1 MQPPATSMD
10 ELPLLKFAKAPIVE
24 AVVDIDCDMPPTMD
38 LAALESQARGLFR
51 DRYPKFRPQL
61 IQEHQF
67 KQQIGAAPEMS
78 VRQSLHALQFLQHDE
93 KQLVQVRAMGFS
105 FNRLAP
111 YSSLDDY
118 LPEIERAWRLFVGLA
133 SPVQIRAIRLRYI
146 NRILLPLTN
155 GRIAL
160 DEYLK
165 HGPRLPDE
173 KRLTF
178 AGFLNQHAVV
188 EVDTGNQVN
197 IVVTAQPPGGD
208 QLPLI
213 FDIEA
218 TSAGNA
224 EPGDWPW
231 IWARIQSLRS
241 LKNHIFVNTLTDKCL
256 KLFQQ

>member
-1 MQPPATSMD
+1 MD

-24 AVVDIDCDMPPTMD
+24 AVVDIDCDMPPAMD
-38 LAALESQARGLFR
+38 LAALENQARDLFR
-51 DRYPKFRPQL
+51 DRYPKFRGQL
-61 IQEHQF
+61 IQQHQF
-67 KQQIGAAPEMS
+67 KQEIGAAPEMS
-78 VRQSLHALQFLQHDE
+78 IRQSLHALQFLHDDE
-93 KQLVQVRAMGFS
+93 KQLVQVRGLGFS

-118 LPEIERAWRLFVGLA
+118 LPEIERAWGLFVSFA
-133 SPVQIRAIRLRYI
+133 SPVQIRAVRLRYI

-155 GRIAL
+155 GRVEL

-165 HGPRLPDE
+165 LSPRLPDE

-188 EVDTGNQVN
+188 EAVTGNQAN
-197 IVVTAQPPGGD
+197 IVLTTQPQVVD

-231 IWARIQSLRS
+231 IEAKIQSLRS
-241 LKNHIFVNTLTDKCL
+241 LKNHIFVNALTDKCL
-256 KLFQQ
+256 KLFQQLRS

>member
-1 MQPPATSMD
+1 MD
-10 ELPLLKFAKAPIVE
+10 ELPLLKFSKAPIVE
-24 AVVDIDCDMPPTMD
+24 AVVDIDCDMPPAMD
-38 LAALESQARGLFR
+38 LAALESQARDLFR

-61 IQEHQF
+61 IQEHQL

-78 VRQSLHALQFLQHDE
+78 VRQSLNALQFLHDDE
-93 KQLVQVRAMGFS
+93 KQLVQVRALGFS

-133 SPVQIRAIRLRYI
+133 SPVQIRAVRLRYI
-146 NRILLPLTN
+146 NRILLPLTD
-155 GRIAL
+155 GRVEL

-165 HGPRLPDE
+165 HSPQLPDE
-173 KRLTF
+173 ERLTF

-188 EVDTGNQVN
+188 EADTGNQVN
-197 IVVTAQPPGGD
+197 IVLTTQPPGAD

-231 IWARIQSLRS
+231 IRARIQSLRG